1 MDLFGAGRRR
11 HHREQERMRAE
22 TAARNAREAAERQ
35 RRAYEDQL
43 RRMQE
48 QANAQFRAQLQEYQ
62 RGYQTQAEATI
73 EAGRMQIKA
82 LEDERA
88 QREAATELQRKLSIQ
103 ASASQARGGKAAS
116 LTIGGASETTPTAG
130 TQAFKRRPRRQR
142 LAPIQTTAGINVPTA
157 STLNV

>member
-1 MDLFGAGRRR
+1 MFGAAKRA
-11 HHREQERMRAE
+11 HHRRMEQMRAE

-35 RRAYEDQL
+35 AQAYADQL

-73 EAGRMQIKA
+73 EAGRMQIAA

-88 QREAATELQRKLSIQ
+88 QREAADKLQQQLTIQ
-103 ASASQARGGKAAS
+103 SNVSKARGGKQAS
-116 LTIGGASETTPTAG
+116 LQIAPQQTEKTAG
-130 TQAFKRRPRRQR
+130 TQAFRRRRDQFR
-142 LAPIQTTAGINVPTA
+142 LAPIKSTAGINVPTA

>member
-1 MDLFGAGRRR
+1 MFGAARRR

-22 TAARNAREAAERQ
+22 TAARNAREAAQRQ
-35 RRAYEDQL
+35 ADAYADQL

-48 QANAQFRAQLQEYQ
+48 QANAQFQRQLQEYQ
-62 RGYQTQAEATI
+62 RGYQAQAEATI

-88 QREAATELQRKLSIQ
+88 QREAATALQQRLAIQ
-103 ASASQARGGKAAS
+103 GAASQARGGAAAS
-116 LTIGGASETTPTAG
+116 MKIAPAAASSTAG
-130 TQAFKRRPRRQR
+130 TQTFKRRPRQQ
-142 LAPIQTTAGINVPTA
+142 LAPIKSTAGINVPTA